1 MPKWAKTIIAILLLP
16 LCLGAVRT
24 LWSVVST
31 SGHAQTAWVAL
42 LGGVA
47 CWIVVFLLLPRPMW
61 LYVVGHELTHAIWV
75 WLFGGKVKKF
85 KVSSKGGSVVV
96 SKNNFLISL
105 APYFFPIY
113 AVLLVFLFLAGHLVW
128 NWSALTPWF
137 HLLLGAAYAFH
148 VTLTAHVLRTRQSD
162 ITSQGYVFST
172 VVIFLGN
179 VLVLMVAV
187 PLLTGRT
194 GLLTVLGWWM
204 QDTGGILRRFG
215 GMLLG

>member
-24 LWSVVST
+24 LWSVVAT

-75 WLFGGKVKKF
+75 WLCGGKVKKF

-96 SKNNFLISL
+96 SKSNFLIAL

-113 AVLLVFLFLAGHLVW
+113 AVLLVLVFLAGHLVW

-148 VTLTAHVLRTRQSD
+148 VTLTVQVLQTRQSD
-162 ITSQGYVFST
+162 ITSQGYVFSA

-215 GMLLG
+215 AMLTG

>member
-1 MPKWAKTIIAILLLP
+1 MPKWAKTIVALLLLP

-24 LWSVVST
+24 LWSVVSA
-31 SGHAQTAWVAL
+31 SGSAQTAWVAL

-47 CWIVVFLLLPRPMW
+47 CWIVVFLILPRPMW

-85 KVSSKGGSVVV
+85 KATSKGGHVVV
-96 SKNNFLISL
+96 SKNNFLIAL

-113 AVLLVFLFLAGHLVW
+113 AVLLVLVFLAGHLVW

-162 ITSQGYVFST
+162 ISGQGYVFSA
-172 VVIFLGN
+172 VLIFLGN

-204 QDTGGILRRFG
+204 RDTGSILRRLG
-215 GMLLG
+215 GMLTG

>member
-1 MPKWAKTIIAILLLP
+1 MPKWAKTIVALLLLP

-24 LWSVVST
+24 LWSVVSA
-31 SGHAQTAWVAL
+31 SGSAQTAWVAL

-47 CWIVVFLLLPRPMW
+47 CWIVVFLILPRPMW

-85 KVSSKGGSVVV
+85 KATSKGGHVVV
-96 SKNNFLISL
+96 SKNNFLIAL

-113 AVLLVFLFLAGHLVW
+113 AVLLVLVFLAGHLVW

-162 ITSQGYVFST
+162 ISGQGYVFSA

-204 QDTGGILRRFG
+204 RDTGSILRRLG
-215 GMLLG
+215 GMLTG

>member
-1 MPKWAKTIIAILLLP
+1 MPKWAKTIVALLLLP

-24 LWSVVST
+24 LWSVVSA
-31 SGHAQTAWVAL
+31 SGSAQTAWVAL

-47 CWIVVFLLLPRPMW
+47 CWIVVFLVLPRPMW

-85 KVSSKGGSVVV
+85 RASSKGGHVVV
-96 SKNNFLISL
+96 SKNNFLIAL

-113 AVLLVFLFLAGHLVW
+113 AVLLVFVFLAGHLVW

-162 ITSQGYVFST
+162 ISSQGYVFSA

-194 GLLTVLGWWM
+194 GLLGVLGWWM
-204 QDTGGILRRFG
+204 RDTGSILRRLG
-215 GMLLG
+215 GMLAG